1 MNQVTKKLIVGL
13 LAVAGFITIMGV
25 AGSYDYAEQVIYTM
39 SDTVYQAVKKNLGE
53 GASCIDIANEYMN
66 NREYYDTLK

>member
-1 MNQVTKKLIVGL
+1 MNEVTKKLIVGL

-39 SDTVYQAVKKNLGE
+39 SDTV
-53 GASCIDIANEYMN
+53 
-66 NREYYDTLK
+66 